1 MFRPTDNLRAE
12 HDVLRAGTAVLA
24 AIGRAVGSGHPLP
37 VRDSAT
43 IIRFLRE
50 FVVGVHFHKEG
61 TWVLPALAVHGDER
75 TAELVGRQLRRQEE
89 VVELIHTLML
99 FWEPTSALSA
109 AERAGFAE
117 TVGAIA
123 SRLQQMCT
131 AEEAQLF
138 AMCEAKVPA
147 DDRLEWREQ
156 FARLERERGGCDR
169 WLPRLQALAAKWH
182 GAA

>member
-1 MFRPTDNLRAE
+1 
-12 HDVLRAGTAVLA
+12 
-24 AIGRAVGSGHPLP
+24 
-37 VRDSAT
+37 
-43 IIRFLRE
+43 
-50 FVVGVHFHKEG
+50 
-61 TWVLPALAVHGDER
+61 
-75 TAELVGRQLRRQEE
+75 
-89 VVELIHTLML
+89 
-99 FWEPTSALSA
+99 
-109 AERAGFAE
+109 
-117 TVGAIA
+117 
-123 SRLQQMCT
+123 MCT